1 MRGENLPAL
10 DGLRQEKFKMIFT
23 GRIAV
28 VLNTAGGISQSTME
42 IVAQLAAQVK
52 SDFIASLGFHARANL
67 QRRRGNSHH
76 RFLLLDSCLLQFIQ
90 RS

>member
-28 VLNTAGGISQSTME
+28 VLNTAGGISQST
-42 IVAQLAAQVK
+42 L
-52 SDFIASLGFHARANL
+52 
-67 QRRRGNSHH
+67 
-76 RFLLLDSCLLQFIQ
+76 
-90 RS
+90 